1 MTAVFYNSSVSDDE
15 RRAGLYAGNIY
26 LNSATKASQALVALA
41 RQMLE
46 EAFAPHDPRTI
57 HEHMTAEEVAAILGT
72 LKPSFVH
79 HPECKTLIREMM
91 LENRVD
97 IDKTYFDVP
106 RMRSA
111 YPSHFLSSGIAYAF
125 HAHRDTWYSAPM
137 CQINWWFPIYPVE
150 PGNSMAFYPDYFDKP
165 VKNNSE
171 IYNYYEWNSKHR
183 ANAAKHVKSDTREQP
198 KPQEKIV
205 PPSVCYLPPPGGTIL
220 FSGAQL
226 HETVPNTTGMARY
239 SIDFRTVHLDDVVAH
254 RGAPNQ
260 DSRCTG
266 TTMRDYLRAS
276 DLQHLPEDVIR
287 TYDDGTETQSK
298 ILYFGDR
305 LIAGAG
311 NGAAPTT

>member
-1 MTAVFYNSSVSDDE
+1 MTAVFFDSSVSDDE

-125 HAHRDTWYSAPM
+125 HAHRDT
-137 CQINWWFPIYPVE
+137 
-150 PGNSMAFYPDYFDKP
+150 
-165 VKNNSE
+165 
-171 IYNYYEWNSKHR
+171 
-183 ANAAKHVKSDTREQP
+183 
-198 KPQEKIV
+198 
-205 PPSVCYLPPPGGTIL
+205 
-220 FSGAQL
+220 
-226 HETVPNTTGMARY
+226 
-239 SIDFRTVHLDDVVAH
+239 
-254 RGAPNQ
+254 
-260 DSRCTG
+260 
-266 TTMRDYLRAS
+266 
-276 DLQHLPEDVIR
+276 
-287 TYDDGTETQSK
+287 
-298 ILYFGDR
+298 
-305 LIAGAG
+305 
-311 NGAAPTT
+311 